1 MISREKL
8 LYIAKEIFS
17 FLTNKR
23 FLLNILGIILFL
35 SIVLFGVF
43 TWLRMYTNHGQK
55 LELPNYVGDHIE
67 SSTEDATSRSFE
79 IIVNDSV
86 HIVGK
91 NGGLIQIQNPPGGS
105 LVKENRKI
113 YVTITK
119 YKADKVTL
127 GDLRFY
133 GEDFNQVTAQL
144 KTRNIY
150 TNIKAKEFDAINQN
164 SVLEVW
170 HNGKLVVDRRK
181 SAEGLVIDK
190 GDTLD
195 FVISSS
201 QGGTS
206 EVPDLIGKSVSAAD
220 LILKSIGLKIAIEYG
235 NDNVLDQQSEGD
247 AEIIMQYPPD
257 GTDLPR
263 GSTITVKV
271 KGK

>member
-1 MISREKL
+1 
-8 LYIAKEIFS
+8 
-17 FLTNKR
+17 
-23 FLLNILGIILFL
+23 
-35 SIVLFGVF
+35 
-43 TWLRMYTNHGQK
+43 MYTNHGQK